1 MCFYMDWLITV
12 PNNIKIEETKKKRK
26 DKKIKFNVLQ
36 SNTWHVLD
44 TGKVGNRFPQPIKK
58 RHQSN
63 NKSWLIKSMALWVGA
78 EWRCCWRMTTTTN
91 KNQSAILPHIETH
104 TSECNAESKSGKK
117 RRQCNFKIKLST
129 VIFICVCWQCI
140 IGRGGEKAVM
150 IHSSIWK
157 P

>member
-63 NKSWLIKSMALWVGA
+63 NKS
-78 EWRCCWRMTTTTN
+78 
-91 KNQSAILPHIETH
+91 
-104 TSECNAESKSGKK
+104 
-117 RRQCNFKIKLST
+117 
-129 VIFICVCWQCI
+129 
-140 IGRGGEKAVM
+140 
-150 IHSSIWK
+150 
-157 P
+157 

>member
-91 KNQSAILPHIETH
+91 KNQSTILPHIETH
-104 TSECNAESKSGKK
+104 THQNAMPNRNQEKAASMEFQNKTIN
-117 RRQCNFKIKLST
+117 RYFHMRLLT
-129 VIFICVCWQCI
+129 VHNWE
-140 IGRGGEKAVM
+140 GRGK
-150 IHSSIWK
+150 SSDDS
-157 P
+157 